1 MGANLKITPPV
12 DETLGTAGLAADA
25 KTVGDRFTNH
35 IKKQTIDGWTCL
47 TLDCGVKVAYYYGNY
62 GNVSIDKSEGNLY
75 WKGFAMDM
83 PSGFFTAFPAVLT
96 QCEVTGGYGLYLA
109 LDSNNTLDK
118 LNGWFYANT
127 SLTNVKPNVCLLCLG
142 V

>member
-1 MGANLKITPPV
+1 
-12 DETLGTAGLAADA
+12 
-25 KTVGDRFTNH
+25 
-35 IKKQTIDGWTCL
+35 
-47 TLDCGVKVAYYYGNY
+47 
-62 GNVSIDKSEGNLY
+62 
-75 WKGFAMDM
+75 MDM